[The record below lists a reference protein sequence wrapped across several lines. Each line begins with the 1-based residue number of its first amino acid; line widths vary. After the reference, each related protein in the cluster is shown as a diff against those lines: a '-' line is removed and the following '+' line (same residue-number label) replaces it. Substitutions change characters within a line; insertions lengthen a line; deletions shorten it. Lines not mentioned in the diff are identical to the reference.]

1 MCDLDITKNAFTYTW
16 LGDSDCKQRYKETD
30 KASIACHGD
39 STSAT
44 LAGRI
49 GAGDIGW
56 DGKVLR
62 QCQVRALRDKKK
74 KKEKLSHTSHMTQT
88 IWDPKTYLIKV
99 PISSVVDQ
107 LNRHVGTI

>member
-1 MCDLDITKNAFTYTW
+1 MRLRLVRFCMCDLDITKNAFTYTR

-49 GAGDIGW
+49 GTGDIGW
-56 DGKVLR
+56 DAKVLR
-62 QCQVRALRDKKK
+62 QCQV
-74 KKEKLSHTSHMTQT
+74 
-88 IWDPKTYLIKV
+88 
-99 PISSVVDQ
+99 
-107 LNRHVGTI
+107 